1 MIVSIM
7 QPAYLPWL
15 GYFDRLQRSDLHIV
29 LDTVQLEHQTKTA
42 FTNRNR
48 VRTATGWTWLT
59 VPVQTAG
66 QHHTP
71 IRDIA
76 IAPLSTWGR
85 KHAATLRQSYG
96 RTAHWPHLAPLV
108 DDLYSRQ
115 WTRLMDLL
123 NALTPALCA
132 ALGVRTPMVSATSL
146 GVTGTKA
153 NLILALCRAVGAT
166 TYLSG
171 PFGRDYLDESEF
183 AKAGIALAYHDYVHP
198 TYEQGVAP
206 FVPYLSVVDL
216 LAHHGPDSLP
226 ILTGRA
232 GGSAAEA

>member
-15 GYFDRLQRSDLHIV
+15 GYFDRVQRSDLHIV

-48 VRTATGWTWLT
+48 VRTAIGWTWLT

-66 QHHTP
+66 QQHTP
-71 IRDIA
+71 IHDIA
-76 IAPLSTWGR
+76 IASSPAWAR
-85 KHAATLRQSYG
+85 KHATTLRQSYG
-96 RTAHWPHLAPLV
+96 RAPHWHRLVPLF
-108 DDLYSRQ
+108 DDLYGRE
-115 WTRLMDLL
+115 WTRLFDLL
-123 NALTPALCA
+123 TTSTSALCA
-132 ALGVRTPMVSATSL
+132 LLGVQTPMVSASSL

-153 NLILALCRAVGAT
+153 DLVLALCRAVGAT

-171 PFGRDYLDESEF
+171 PFGRDYLDEAAF
-183 AKAGIALAYHDYVHP
+183 ADAGMTLAYHDYVHP
-198 TYEQGVAP
+198 AYTQGTAP

-216 LAHHGPDSLP
+216 MAHHGPDSLS
-226 ILTGRA
+226 ILTGHA
-232 GGSAAEA
+232 GAADA

>member
-15 GYFDRLQRSDLHIV
+15 GYFDRVQRSDLHIV

-66 QHHTP
+66 HQHTP
-71 IRDIA
+71 IRDIT
-76 IAPLSTWGR
+76 IASSPAWAR
-85 KHAATLRQSYG
+85 KHATTLRQSYG
-96 RTAHWPHLAPLV
+96 RAPHWHRLAPLV
-108 DDLYSRQ
+108 DDVYGRA
-115 WTRLMDLL
+115 WVRLIDVID
-123 NALTPALCA
+123 ASTPALCA
-132 ALGVRTPMVSATSL
+132 LLGVQTPMVSASSL
-146 GVTGTKA
+146 GVTGTKGD
-153 NLILALCRAVGAT
+153 LVLALCRAVGAT

-171 PFGRDYLDESEF
+171 PFGRDYLDETTF
-183 AKAGIALAYHDYVHP
+183 ADAGMAVAYHDFVHP
-198 TYEQGVAP
+198 TYTQGTAP

-232 GGSAAEA
+232 GAADA